1 VEQVTAQLVASRETR
16 QAYRDEF
23 ERQKMAMLLGT
34 AEPTL
39 HGLRGTGGSVLNHC
53 PLPVERRS
61 LTFTTAGGLH
71 HHLPTTADTWGIGVA
86 SCWRAPYP
94 FPSTVTWSRGGV
106 APVRLA
112 DSEDAGEG
120 GNELGA
126 TQDEDGD
133 GLADPEPAE
142 PATRAEPAGG
152 GGTADEPAPEELP
165 AKRPAQPARRC
176 TL

>member
-1 VEQVTAQLVASRETR
+1 
-16 QAYRDEF
+16 
-23 ERQKMAMLLGT
+23 MLQEWRSDL
-34 AEPTL
+34 AA
-39 HGLRGTGGSVLNHC
+39 LN
-53 PLPVERRS
+53 
-61 LTFTTAGGLH
+61 
-71 HHLPTTADTWGIGVA
+71 
-86 SCWRAPYP
+86 WRI
-94 FPSTVTWSRGGV
+94 TV

-176 TL
+176 TM